1 MMICLVFIK
10 TKQNKKKNEKSST
23 SLQNKHQFNLPN
35 IARLFTV
42 HFLEADPNIDKAF
55 WAHLPCQSCLWSPPW
70 YTFMVQLRIMSHP
83 LFFFFFLPPAHC
95 HWTLHKA
102 FTDERNWSIKNF
114 LSHFYRFSS
123 DVFCTISLIILELI
137 FHLLYCTAIEKIY
150 KNKTEVIALMVWGFQ
165 QATLP
170 TSSGLKLV
178 RTEGKIKP
186 HNFPSWHWLHLYK
199 LLKRWKSW
207 IHPPAK
213 VIVTSS
219 LFLYF

>member
-1 MMICLVFIK
+1 
-10 TKQNKKKNEKSST
+10 
-23 SLQNKHQFNLPN
+23 
-35 IARLFTV
+35 
-42 HFLEADPNIDKAF
+42 
-55 WAHLPCQSCLWSPPW
+55 
-70 YTFMVQLRIMSHP
+70 MVQLRIMSHP
-83 LFFFFFLPPAHC
+83 FFFFFYL
-95 HWTLHKA
+95 LHIATELCTKPSQMRK
-102 FTDERNWSIKNF
+102 TDQLRIF
-114 LSHFYRFSS
+114 LSHYYRFSS

-213 VIVTSS
+213 VIVTNS